1 MIDDRT
7 KRILEYDKII
17 HELTSFGATD
27 TGKEL
32 CMLLEPSNDPE
43 TVLNGLKTTDD
54 AVKIIID
61 KAVPPLSGFVDIRTI
76 ILRAQTGA
84 SLSCKELLSV
94 SQFLRAAS
102 NLRRFFP
109 ESSDKFRDNVV
120 YEIIKKVI
128 PVNSL
133 EQAIS
138 YAIASEDE
146 LYDHASPALAN
157 IRRKIKETQL
167 EVKAHLEKVLRN
179 NPKSL
184 QEQLITLRGNRY
196 VVPVRADHRSD
207 IPGIVHDTS
216 SSGATLFIEPYPVIE
231 ANNRIREYSA
241 DERDEIERIL
251 SALSQEVS
259 IYTSTLSEDARLA
272 ADIDFI
278 FAKAKLACNMNAMPP
293 VINMEG
299 RIKLLSARH
308 PLIPKERVVPITIE
322 IGYEYSTLVITGPNT
337 GGKTVSLK
345 TCGLFCLMAMA
356 GLQIPA
362 KENSEVSI
370 FDTIIADIGDEQSI
384 EQNLS
389 TFSSHMS
396 NLVKIV
402 NIAGPSTLV
411 LADELGS
418 GTDPSEGS
426 ALAISILEHLQKR
439 RCITIATTHY
449 KELKIYAIRTP
460 GVENACCEF
469 DMQTLRPTYR
479 LLIGIPG
486 VSNAFAISKRLG
498 LPDIIIDRAKEFLS
512 QEEVEFEKVIADT
525 ENARKAAVLLEQ
537 DAKRLLADAM
547 KEAEIAKSMRQELE
561 TKKKEILQRAREDAR
576 DYIDEAYEE
585 SQMILDEVKQTIKD
599 KDLAETKNKLEEVRS
614 LLKSKKNQLENEIGK
629 ATLSSYRKDDDAF
642 TVNIGE
648 TYFTSAFGVSGML
661 VECADGKGNCVL
673 LSGNKRIKVPISSLR
688 KPDEYVAEPKGKTR
702 KIQKSA
708 MSGMTMS
715 KKMNMGSEI
724 KLLGFTVDEA
734 SEKLD
739 KFIDDAM
746 LTGIHTIRIVHGK
759 GTGALRSAVTQQLRK
774 DKRIKSFRLG
784 EYGEGDS
791 GVTIA
796 EM

>member
-1 MIDDRT
+1 MIDERT

-17 HELTSFGATD
+17 HELTSFASTEAGR
-27 TGKEL
+27 EL
-32 CMLLEPSNDPE
+32 CIRLEPSNVHD
-43 TVLNGLKTTDD
+43 TVLYGQKTTDD
-54 AVKIIID
+54 AIRIIFD
-61 KAVPPLSGFVDIRTI
+61 KAVPPLSGFVDIRI
-76 ILRAQTGA
+76 IIQRAHAGA
-84 SLSCKELLSV
+84 SLSCKELLGV

-102 NLRRFFP
+102 NLRSFFP
-109 ESSDKFRDNVV
+109 ESSDKFKDNIV
-120 YEIIKKVI
+120 YEIIKKVV
-128 PVNSL
+128 PVNTL

-138 YAIASEDE
+138 YAIAGDDE
-146 LYDHASPALAN
+146 LYDHASQALSN
-157 IRRKIKETQL
+157 IRRKIKDTQA
-167 EVKAHLEKVLRN
+167 EVKSLLERILRN

-196 VVPVRADHRSD
+196 VVPVRSDHRTD

-231 ANNRIREYSA
+231 ANNRIREYA
-241 DERDEIERIL
+241 AEERDEIDRIL
-251 SALSQEVS
+251 AALSREVG
-259 IYTSTLSEDARLA
+259 IYSVTLSEDARLA

-278 FAKAKLACNMNAMPP
+278 FAKAKYACSINAMPP
-293 VINMEG
+293 VMNTEG

-322 IGYEYSTLVITGPNT
+322 IGYDYSTLVITGPNT

-362 KENSEVSI
+362 KEKSEVSV

-396 NLVKIV
+396 NLVRIV
-402 NIAGPSTLV
+402 DIAGPSTLV

-426 ALAISILEHLQKR
+426 ALAISILEHLQR
-439 RCITIATTHY
+439 RKCITIATTHY

-498 LPDIIIDRAKEFLS
+498 LPDMIIDRAKEFLS

-525 ENARKAAVLLEQ
+525 ENARKTAVLLEQ
-537 DAKRLLADAM
+537 EAKNLFAEARKESDA
-547 KEAEIAKSMRQELE
+547 AKVIRQELE
-561 TKKKEILQRAREDAR
+561 TKKKDILQKAREEAR

-585 SQMILDEVKQTIKD
+585 SRMILDEVKQAIK
-599 KDLAETKNKLEEVRS
+599 KEELAESKDRIEEARS

-629 ATLSSYRKDDDAF
+629 ATLYSYKKGDD
-642 TVNIGE
+642 TIPVNIGE

-673 LSGNKRIKVPISSLR
+673 LTGNKRVTVPISSLR
-688 KPDEYVAEPKGKTR
+688 KPEGAVAEPKGKTR

-708 MSGMTMS
+708 ISGITMS

-734 SEKLD
+734 SSKLD
-739 KFIDDAM
+739 KFIDDAV

-759 GTGALRSAVTQQLRK
+759 GTGALRSAITQQLRK

-796 EM
+796 EL